1 MDTIKNNKKSKALI
15 TGFSSGIGFA
25 YSKYLTLN
33 NWELD
38 LVAQNPEKSK
48 MAFNAIKNK
57 HSTYHL
63 EDLSTPMGVEAIT
76 KKVKDPDL
84 IIANAGITM
93 FGEVGSLDK
102 EDRKDL
108 FYLLC
113 NGVID
118 LIEFYVPNMVKMGEG
133 RIVIISSIGAITPMP
148 KSSIY
153 ASAKA
158 AIYSYGQSLSQ
169 ELSSKNISVTVSLP
183 GYVKTEAHSRAG
195 LDHLR
200 EKIPSWMWIDAKK
213 VVEETEAASLKR
225 KSTVIPGRV
234 YKLVRPFLGM
244 SLATSLWNKI
254 TKRNSKLI

>member
-1 MDTIKNNKKSKALI
+1 MTNNKLNKRPKALV

-25 YSKYLTLN
+25 YSKYLAKN
-33 NWELD
+33 NWELE
-38 LVAQNPEKSK
+38 LVAQNPEKSER
-48 MAFNAIKNK
+48 AFDKIGNK
-57 HSTYHL
+57 ESNYYL
-63 EDLSTPMGVEAIT
+63 ADLSKPEGVNEIVQ
-76 KKVKDPDL
+76 KIKDPDL

-93 FGEVGSLDK
+93 FGEVGSINK

-113 NGVID
+113 HGVID
-118 LIEFYVPNMVKMGEG
+118 LIEAYVPKMINRGKG
-133 RIVIISSIGAITPMP
+133 RIIIISSIGAVTPMP

-153 ASAKA
+153 ASAKS

-183 GYVKTEAHSRAG
+183 GYVETEAHSRAG
-195 LDHLR
+195 LNHLR
-200 EKIPSWMWIDAKK
+200 EKIPSWMWIDAER
-213 VVEETEAASLKR
+213 VVAETEEASLKR
-225 KSTVIPGRV
+225 KSTVVPGRV

-254 TKRNSKLI
+254 TKRN

>member
-1 MDTIKNNKKSKALI
+1 MDTIKTKKKSKALV
-15 TGFSSGIGFA
+15 TGFSSGIGLA
-25 YSKYLTLN
+25 YSKYLALN
-33 NWELD
+33 DWELD
-38 LVAQNPEKSK
+38 LVAQNPEKSE

-57 HSTYHL
+57 DSIYHL
-63 EDLSTPMGVEAIT
+63 ADLSKPEGVEEIT
-76 KKVKDPDL
+76 KKVKVPDL

-93 FGEVGSLDK
+93 FGEVGSIDK

-118 LIEFYVPNMVKMGEG
+118 LIEAYVPNMVKMGEG
-133 RIVIISSIGAITPMP
+133 RIVIISSIGAVTPMP

-153 ASAKA
+153 ASAKS

-195 LDHLR
+195 LNHLR
-200 EKIPSWMWIDAKK
+200 EKIPSWMWIDAER
-213 VVEETEAASLKR
+213 VVAETEIASLKG
-225 KSTVIPGRV
+225 KSSVIPGKI

-254 TKRNSKLI
+254 TRRSKT

>member
-1 MDTIKNNKKSKALI
+1 MTNNKQNKKPKALV

-25 YSKYLTLN
+25 YSKYLARN
-33 NWELD
+33 NWELE
-38 LVAQNPEKSK
+38 LVAQNPEKSER
-48 MAFNAIKNK
+48 AFDKIGNK
-57 HSTYHL
+57 ESNYYL
-63 EDLSTPMGVEAIT
+63 ADLSKPEGVNEIVQ
-76 KKVKDPDL
+76 KIKDPDL

-93 FGEVGSLDK
+93 FGEVGSINK

-113 NGVID
+113 HGVID
-118 LIEFYVPNMVKMGEG
+118 LIEAYVPKMINKGKG
-133 RIVIISSIGAITPMP
+133 RIIIISSIGAVTPMP

-153 ASAKA
+153 ASAKS

-183 GYVKTEAHSRAG
+183 GYVETEAHSRAG
-195 LDHLR
+195 LNHLR
-200 EKIPSWMWIDAKK
+200 EKIPSWMWIDAER
-213 VVEETEAASLKR
+213 VVAETEEASLKR
-225 KSTVIPGRV
+225 KSTVVPGRV

-254 TKRNSKLI
+254 TKRN

>member
-1 MDTIKNNKKSKALI
+1 MDTIKVNKKPKALV
-15 TGFSSGIGFA
+15 TGFSSGIGLA
-25 YSKYLTLN
+25 YSKYLALN
-33 NWELD
+33 NWELE

-48 MAFNAIKNK
+48 KAFNAIENNK
-57 HSTYHL
+57 STYHL
-63 EDLSTPMGVEAIT
+63 ADLSKPEGVEEIT
-76 KKVKDPDL
+76 KKIKDPDL

-93 FGEVGSLDK
+93 FGEVGSINK
-102 EDRKDL
+102 EHRKDL

-113 NGVID
+113 HGVID
-118 LIEFYVPNMVKMGEG
+118 LIEAYVPNMVNMGKG

-153 ASAKA
+153 ASAKS

-183 GYVKTEAHSRAG
+183 GYVRTEAHSRAG
-195 LDHLR
+195 LNHLR
-200 EKIPSWMWIDAKK
+200 EKIPSWMWIDADR
-213 VVEETEAASLKR
+213 VVAETEMASLKG
-225 KSTVIPGRV
+225 KSSVIPGKV

-254 TKRNSKLI
+254 TRRSKT

>member
-1 MDTIKNNKKSKALI
+1 MNTNKDNERRKALV
-15 TGFSSGIGFA
+15 TGFSSGIGLA
-25 YSKYLTLN
+25 YSKYLANN
-33 NWELD
+33 NWSLE
-38 LVAQNPEKSK
+38 LVAQNREKAER
-48 MAFNAIKNK
+48 AFYEIGIKESN
-57 HSTYHL
+57 YYL
-63 EDLSTPMGVEAIT
+63 ADLSKPEGVKEIT
-76 KKVKDPDL
+76 QKINAPDL

-93 FGEVGSLDK
+93 FGGVGSINK

-118 LIEFYVPNMVKMGEG
+118 LIEAYVPKMIDKGKG
-133 RIVIISSIGAITPMP
+133 RIVIISSIGAVTPMP

-153 ASAKA
+153 ASAKS

-183 GYVKTEAHSRAG
+183 GYVSTEAHSRAG
-195 LDHLR
+195 LNHLKER
-200 EKIPSWMWIDAKK
+200 IPSWMWIDAKK
-213 VVEETEAASLKR
+213 VVIETEEASLKR
-225 KSTVIPGRV
+225 KSTVIPGKV

-254 TKRNSKLI
+254 TRRNKN

>member
-1 MDTIKNNKKSKALI
+1 MNTIKTNQKSKALV
-15 TGFSSGIGFA
+15 TGFSSGIGLA
-25 YSKYLTLN
+25 YSKYLALN
-33 NWELD
+33 NWQLE
-38 LVAQNPEKSK
+38 LVAQNPKKSE

-57 HSTYHL
+57 DSTYHL
-63 EDLSTPMGVEAIT
+63 ADLSKPEGVQEIT
-76 KKVKDPDL
+76 NKVKDPDL

-93 FGEVGSLDK
+93 FGEAGSINK
-102 EDRKDL
+102 EARKDL

-118 LIEFYVPNMVKMGEG
+118 LIEAYVPDMVKKGKG

-153 ASAKA
+153 ASAKS

-169 ELSSKNISVTVSLP
+169 ELSSKNISITVSLP

-195 LDHLR
+195 LNHLR
-200 EKIPSWMWIDAKK
+200 EKIPSWMWIDAQK
-213 VVEETEAASLKR
+213 VVSETEEASLKR
-225 KSTVIPGRV
+225 KSTVIPGKV

-244 SLATSLWNKI
+244 GLATSLWNKI
-254 TKRNSKLI
+254 TKRNNKK

>member
-1 MDTIKNNKKSKALI
+1 MDTIKTNKKSKALV
-15 TGFSSGIGFA
+15 TGFSSGIGLA
-25 YSKYLTLN
+25 YSKYLALN
-33 NWELD
+33 NWELE
-38 LVAQNPEKSK
+38 LVAQNPEKSE
-48 MAFNAIKNK
+48 MAFNAIKYKN
-57 HSTYHL
+57 STYHL
-63 EDLSTPMGVEAIT
+63 ADLSKPEGVEEIT
-76 KKVKDPDL
+76 KKVKNPDL

-93 FGEVGSLDK
+93 FGGAGSIDK
-102 EDRKDL
+102 GDRKDL

-118 LIEFYVPNMVKMGEG
+118 LIEAYIPNMIKMGKG

-153 ASAKA
+153 ASAKS

-183 GYVKTEAHSRAG
+183 GYVKTEAHARAG

-200 EKIPSWMWIDAKK
+200 EKIPSWMWLDAEK
-213 VVEETEAASLKR
+213 VVAETEEASLKR
-225 KSTVIPGRV
+225 KSTVIPGKV

-244 SLATSLWNKI
+244 SLASSLWNKI
-254 TKRNSKLI
+254 TKRSNKR

>member
-1 MDTIKNNKKSKALI
+1 MTNNKQNKRPKALV

-25 YSKYLTLN
+25 YSKYLARN
-33 NWELD
+33 NWELE
-38 LVAQNPEKSK
+38 LVAQNPEKSER
-48 MAFNAIKNK
+48 AFDKIGNK
-57 HSTYHL
+57 ESNYYL
-63 EDLSTPMGVEAIT
+63 ADLSKPEGVNEIVQ
-76 KKVKDPDL
+76 KIKDPDL

-93 FGEVGSLDK
+93 FGEVGSINK

-113 NGVID
+113 HGVID
-118 LIEFYVPNMVKMGEG
+118 LIEAYVPKMINKGKG
-133 RIVIISSIGAITPMP
+133 RIIIISSIGAVTPMP

-153 ASAKA
+153 ASAKS

-183 GYVKTEAHSRAG
+183 GYVETEAHSRAG
-195 LDHLR
+195 LNHLR
-200 EKIPSWMWIDAKK
+200 EKIPSWMWIDAER
-213 VVEETEAASLKR
+213 VVAETEEASLKR
-225 KSTVIPGRV
+225 KSTVVPGRV

-254 TKRNSKLI
+254 TKRN